1 MTNERSADFH
11 RIVAHPVPDQP
22 FTQKPDVEKIL
33 LTIGPEGGFLPS
45 EVAAFE
51 KNARLSGFGYS
62 YYQIECGGKIN
73 VIKNPF
79 AVCERY
85 RIETFL
91 GGFSNQ

>member
-1 MTNERSADFH
+1 MTNERSMDFH

-51 KNARLSGFGYS
+51 KNGFQKFS
-62 YYQIECGGKIN
+62 CGRHILR
-73 VIKNPF
+73 VEF
-79 AVCERY
+79 ACA
-85 RIETFL
+85 FL
-91 GGFSNQ
+91 CGMLI